1 VAIIG
6 PSGCGKSTLVKLL
19 LGLLKPG
26 AGTIRIG
33 GHDVR
38 RLGPRALRSVT
49 GAVMQDD
56 QLFAGSIA
64 ENISFFDPQH
74 DAARAETA
82 ARLAAVHDEIAAM
95 PMGYESLI
103 GDMGSALSGGQRQR
117 IMLARA
123 LYRQPRLLL
132 LDEAT
137 SHLDLRAER
146 QVSAAIAGLQ
156 LTRVIVAHRPETI
169 ASCDRV
175 LVMREGRIVQELR
188 NERGGTLAA
197 AAG

>member
-1 VAIIG
+1 
-6 PSGCGKSTLVKLL
+6 
-19 LGLLKPG
+19 
-26 AGTIRIG
+26 
-33 GHDVR
+33 
-38 RLGPRALRSVT
+38 
-49 GAVMQDD
+49 MQDD

-74 DAARAETA
+74 DAARAAAA

-137 SHLDLRAER
+137 SHLDIRAER
-146 QVSAAIAGLQ
+146 LVSAAIAGLQ

-175 LVMREGRIVQELR
+175 LVMRDGRIVQELR